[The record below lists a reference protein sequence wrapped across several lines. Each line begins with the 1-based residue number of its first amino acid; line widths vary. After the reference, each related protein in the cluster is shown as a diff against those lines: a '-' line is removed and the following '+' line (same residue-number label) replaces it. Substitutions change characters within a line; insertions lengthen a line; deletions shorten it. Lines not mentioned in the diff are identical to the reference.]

1 MAGGKIDEVE
11 NHVIRSTALMQ
22 FRNDRFGLETN
33 DEDLRRVNDG
43 G

>member
-1 MAGGKIDEVE
+1 
-11 NHVIRSTALMQ
+11 MQ

-33 DEDLRRVNDG
+33 DEDLRLVNDG